1 MNWENRKGGRETE
14 RLRLRENRTKETA
27 RQEPIGKLNL
37 KGQEEGDTQKMLHR
51 MSQNQ
56 TRMNGS
62 NRNGINQHE

>member
-27 RQEPIGKLNL
+27 KQELIGELNL
-37 KGQEEGDTQKMLHR
+37 KERERSNRIMLHR
-51 MSQNQ
+51 MSQNE

-62 NRNGINQHE
+62 SRNGINQHE